1 MGEILVKQEIL
12 DAVEVYVKD
21 HLPQFLFEAGII
33 NRDLYTY
40 YLLDKKIVQLEE
52 SIKNQFYNLER
63 RIQQIDEKID
73 QKDLRYEALE
83 KQVNK

>member
-1 MGEILVKQEIL
+1 MSLSCS
-12 DAVEVYVKD
+12 DALAEVYVKD
-21 HLPQFLFEAGII
+21 HLPQLLYEAGII

-73 QKDLRYEALE
+73 QRAGKHTH
-83 KQVNK
+83 